1 MSLDYQQ
8 VREQIKSLGESATG
22 RAARLQNL
30 RVQAGELLRSNAG
43 EIERLRQKV
52 NTIVR
57 NHDPNL
63 RCALPAWGPD
73 GEAEPLDGHYSLPPL
88 PEQATILAADGSQ
101 ISPDR
106 HAAVNFCLIN
116 VGTIQMRLN
125 DALPPEITTRSQ
137 LLYDEDLY
145 TETGGMLSEAQ
156 VALMRDLNE
165 RERLKDLAS
174 KAAGPVITF
183 TDGPMELWGAGEGES
198 SEFKKSLEKYMG
210 VLENLSQQGVITA
223 GYVDKPAANLMVR
236 LLEIAML
243 PGDQLAQVKRYYP
256 LRGVI
261 DRDLFQGL
269 LAPGERSAVFAIQS
283 RSVQNYRGELALHF
297 FYLNVGRTGHPWLA
311 RVEIPAWVASER
323 KMLDH
328 LHAVLVHQCTILGSR
343 PFPYLL
349 HRAHEAAVVTLEE
362 KEQVTQMILLEL
374 RNRGIEVGEMS
385 QKQAVKNLQGR
396 TTYER

>member
-1 MSLDYQQ
+1 MSLDYLQ
-8 VREQIKSLGESATG
+8 VREQIKSLGEGAMG
-22 RAARLQNL
+22 RAARLQSL
-30 RVQAGELLRSNAG
+30 HARAKEILRSNAG
-43 EIERLRQKV
+43 EIEHLRQKV
-52 NTIVR
+52 NTILR

-63 RCALPAWGPD
+63 RCALPAWGAD
-73 GEAEPLDGHYSLPPL
+73 GEPEPLDGHYPQPRLPG
-88 PEQATILAADGSQ
+88 QATILAADGSQ

-106 HAAVNFCLIN
+106 QAAVNFCLIN
-116 VGTIQMRLN
+116 VGTIQMCLN

-137 LLYDEDLY
+137 LLYDEELY

-165 RERLKDLAS
+165 RERLNDLAS
-174 KAAGPVITF
+174 QAVGPVITF
-183 TDGPMELWGAGEGES
+183 TDGPMELWGAREGDS
-198 SEFKKSLEKYMG
+198 SEFQKSLEKYMG
-210 VLENLSQQGVITA
+210 VLENLCRQEVITA

-243 PGDQLAQVKRYYP
+243 PGDQLSQVKRYYP

-261 DRDLFQGL
+261 DRDLFQNL
-269 LAPGERSAVFAIQS
+269 LSPGERSAVFAIQS
-283 RSVQNYRGELALHF
+283 RSAQSYQGELALHF
-297 FYLNVGRTGHPWLA
+297 FYLNVGREEHPWLA
-311 RVEIPAWVASER
+311 RVEIPAWVASSR
-323 KMLDH
+323 NMLDN
-328 LHAVLVHQCTILGSR
+328 LHAVLVHQCHIMGSR

-374 RNRGIEVGEMS
+374 RNRGVDVGEMS
-385 QKQAVKNLQGR
+385 QKQAIKNLQGR